1 MAEVTMAE
9 ATMAEATG
17 KLKEKVQTLQRELS

>member
-9 ATMAEATG
+9 ATMAGATG
-17 KLKEKVQTLQRELS
+17 KLEEKVQTLQRELS